1 MNIIPENKRRLTKWL
16 IGLASAII
24 LIFLGIQ
31 NIDAVASALSWCAG
45 IAMPLIV
52 GGGISLILNVPMR
65 TLEENLWKN
74 SKNKLLC
81 KIRRPVAFI
90 LSLIM
95 IIGIVAGAIMIVL
108 PTLVETVKA
117 VAQSAIEL
125 VNRFRA
131 MSEEEILAL
140 PFGEL
145 LMDIDWDQLLDS
157 LKSWLTTSARSI
169 VNTVFG
175 TVTSLLGSI
184 IDLFVSVAFA
194 IYLLFSKRVLKRQ
207 AMRLVRAWL
216 PEARSSWLIH
226 AASVANV
233 NLRNFIA
240 GQFLEALVLAAMC
253 FIGMLIFGFPYAAMI
268 STLVGVTALVPVIGG
283 FIGGGVGA
291 FLILVTDPIKALWFV
306 VYLVVLQQIEGNVVY
321 PRVMGNKV
329 HLSAMWILAA
339 VTIGGGIAGPIGM
352 LIGVPLASTAYVLLK
367 EATERREAER
377 GITPVGEDEVL
388 EATEEIYTEAAED
401 MPIDGAVLEIP
412 DPAPIEEPIREEPKA
427 QPKKAEPTK
436 KKSKKTKK

>member
-1 MNIIPENKRRLTKWL
+1 MNIIPENKRKLSRWL
-16 IGLASAII
+16 IGVATAII
-24 LIFLGIQ
+24 LIFLGVQ
-31 NIDAVASALSWCAG
+31 NIDAVASVLSWCAG

-90 LSLIM
+90 ISLIM
-95 IIGIVAGAIMIVL
+95 IIGIVAGVIMIVL
-108 PTLVETVKA
+108 PTLVETIKA

-140 PFGEL
+140 PFGEM

-157 LKSWLTTSARSI
+157 LKGWLTNSARGI

-194 IYLLFSKRVLKRQ
+194 IYLLFSKKVLKRQ
-207 AMRLVRAWL
+207 AKRLVHAWL
-216 PEARSSWLIH
+216 PEAKSSWLIH

-253 FIGMLIFGFPYAAMI
+253 FIGMLIFGFPYAAM
-268 STLVGVTALVPVIGG
+268 IGG

-377 GITPVGEDEVL
+377 GIIPVSEDE
-388 EATEEIYTEAAED
+388 EIKASEETCTQAAED

-412 DPAPIEEPIREEPKA
+412 DLAPIEEPIREEPTA
-427 QPKKAEPTK
+427 QPKKAELTK